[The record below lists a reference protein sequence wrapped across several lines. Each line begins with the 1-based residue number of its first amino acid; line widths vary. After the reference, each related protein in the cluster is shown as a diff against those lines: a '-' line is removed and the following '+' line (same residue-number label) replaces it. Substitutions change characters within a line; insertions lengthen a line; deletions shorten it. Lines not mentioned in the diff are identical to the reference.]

1 MPVFLF
7 FFAVDFAV
15 SQSHNSVMANMGQVC
30 CAGSRTYVQDTIYD
44 EFVKKS
50 VEAAKKRTVGNP
62 LDGKNEN
69 GAQVSNRFSL
79 SMIDV
84 FITENYNNNTINN
97 NKDNSNSNST
107 LYMFINMEIVYSSYY
122 YYRYTN

>member
-1 MPVFLF
+1 
-7 FFAVDFAV
+7 
-15 SQSHNSVMANMGQVC
+15 MANMGQVC

-69 GAQVSNRFSL
+69 GAQVSNLFSL
-79 SMIDV
+79 SMKDV
-84 FITENYNNNTINN
+84 FITENFNNNTINN
-97 NKDNSNSNST
+97 NNDNNNSNSRGKWGKMKRNFSSVSQG
-107 LYMFINMEIVYSSYY
+107 VYTFCKSKS
-122 YYRYTN
+122 NFLL